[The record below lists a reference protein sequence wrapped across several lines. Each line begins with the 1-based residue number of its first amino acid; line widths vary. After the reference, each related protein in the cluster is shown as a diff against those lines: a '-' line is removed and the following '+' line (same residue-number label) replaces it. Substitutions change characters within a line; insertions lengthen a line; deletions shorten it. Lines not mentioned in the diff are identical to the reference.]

1 MIKQCITYLGIHN
14 FMLDVQQDPTEIL
27 FNMAKNDE
35 IDPWHID
42 IVEVTDRFL
51 KRIEQLE
58 LLDLRISGRTLFYAS
73 VLLKMKSDTLIEPD
87 LPEDEDDDF
96 FDGAEFADAAN
107 FPVPTPPMR
116 HKSIRSATLD
126 ELIAELKKAEVVER
140 RRQGRVPDKK
150 INIKKID
157 TDEVIGI
164 AHEESIEKKV
174 AQIYKK
180 LDELFKNGSNVNFNE
195 LLLQSDDDKIMTF
208 IALLFL
214 AGERKIWLEQPELF
228 GELWIYKY
236 AKV

>member
-1 MIKQCITYLGIHN
+1 MIKQSITYLGIHN

-27 FNMAKNDE
+27 VNMAKNDE

-73 VLLKMKSDTLIEPD
+73 VLLKMKSNTLIEPD
-87 LPEDEDDDF
+87 LPEDEEDF
-96 FDGAEFADAAN
+96 FDGVEFADAAS
-107 FPVPTPPMR
+107 FPIPTPPMR
-116 HKSIRSATLD
+116 HKSVRPATLD

-140 RRQGRVPDKK
+140 RRQTRVPDKK
-150 INIKKID
+150 TNVKKIG
-157 TDEVIGI
+157 TDEVISI
-164 AHEESIEKKV
+164 AHEEGIEKKV

-180 LDELFKNGSNVNFNE
+180 LDELFKTGGNVNFNE
-195 LLLQSDDDKIMTF
+195 LLLQSGDDKIMTF

-214 AGERKIWLEQPELF
+214 AGDKKIWLEQPELF
-228 GELWIYKY
+228 GELLIYKR